1 MQSSSRAPVLSAT
14 LSLDSCW
21 ITGSSPGLLHDLGE
35 APVLRLREGPR
46 LDDPDDV
53 ARARLVPLV
62 VRVELHGAP
71 DDLLVLRVQLDHVD
85 LDDDRLVA
93 LVGDDDAAAL
103 LPAAALDLGPLAA
116 DDRLARSRRLAL
128 RLRTLTALGAR
139 HVLARLGLLL
149 ARRVLRG
156 GVGGLGTRGRSRFR
170 SLLDRPFG
178 DGFVRCRLLDRA
190 RLFDV
195 LLVV

>member
-93 LVGDDDAAAL
+93 LVGDDDAATL
-103 LPAAALDLGPLAA
+103 LPPPALDFGPLTAH
-116 DDRLARSRRLAL
+116 DRLALGRLLAGRLRPLPPLGPGHVPQRLRLA
-128 RLRTLTALGAR
+128 
-139 HVLARLGLLL
+139 L
-149 ARRVLRG
+149 ARRVLRRRIGCGPLLRGAGLLGVTSFAG
-156 GVGGLGTRGRSRFR
+156 GTSRFPR
-170 SLLDRPFG
+170 GPLHWSAVADR
-178 DGFVRCRLLDRA
+178 RLR
-190 RLFDV
+190 
-195 LLVV
+195 